1 MSFPRAEVHTYV
13 PGFGSAPAE
22 AGALLNVEAFQGLG
36 VGWLREVY
44 AAAER
49 VFLPTA
55 WPLAPGC

>member
-1 MSFPRAEVHTYV
+1 M